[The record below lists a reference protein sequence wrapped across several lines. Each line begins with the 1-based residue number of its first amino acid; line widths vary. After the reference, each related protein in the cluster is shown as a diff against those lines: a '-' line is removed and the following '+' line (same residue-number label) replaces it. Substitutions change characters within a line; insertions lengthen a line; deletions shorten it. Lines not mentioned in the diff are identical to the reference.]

1 MKCRIGGNAPQWCE
15 HMGNELEGLLF
26 YGSFQHPYQL
36 ETQVSVFFNG
46 DPDELLQRRI
56 YPDCAVR
63 VFTHEPSAEGSDT
76 RFTCDYLNLTS
87 IESGDE
93 DGLIIMGQPEMIQE
107 EEYYT
112 DALDRD
118 GWEFLMQIDE
128 AGYPDDLATT
138 YPFFYGALY
147 LYWKPESGEVTAGY
161 WQCS

>member
-1 MKCRIGGNAPQWCE
+1 M
-15 HMGNELEGLLF
+15 F

-93 DGLIIMGQPEMIQE
+93 EGLIIVGQPEMIQE

>member
-15 HMGNELEGLLF
+15 RMGNELESLLF

-147 LYWKPESGEVTAGY
+147 LYWKPESGEVIAGY

>member
-1 MKCRIGGNAPQWCE
+1 
-15 HMGNELEGLLF
+15 MGNELEGLLF

-93 DGLIIMGQPEMIQE
+93 EGLIIVGQPEMIQE

-147 LYWKPESGEVTAGY
+147 LYPISSRSAASWSQSSKSGERASTMSRVRGMK
-161 WQCS
+161 S